1 MAIGSSGYIK
11 RAADWK
17 SSFWNFFIMSSRR
30 IKSGRQS
37 RADIMAACRR
47 SLVDESSSKGE
58 RSFHRRHL
66 LSSPSPT
73 VHDNKMQ
80 LKLSLSP
87 RPVSSFFPNRT
98 WKEKGRKLFFFSDVV
113 ARAVAK
119 RGPLSPITSK
129 TLQNITLHLYNKSNG
144 HQLPFWIA
152 AQIKR
157 WNEFLLLF
165 IYFFRF
171 KQRRLNTRKAEFNRP
186 EERERNIRFS
196 LASKWAKCIDG
207 ANQ

>member
-1 MAIGSSGYIK
+1 
-11 RAADWK
+11 
-17 SSFWNFFIMSSRR
+17 MSSRR

-37 RADIMAACRR
+37 RADNMAACRR

-80 LKLSLSP
+80 LKLSLSLP
-87 RPVSSFFPNRT
+87 AQFLLFSPIEH
-98 WKEKGRKLFFFSDVV
+98 EKKRGEILFFFFSDVV

-129 TLQNITLHLYNKSNG
+129 TSQNITLHLYNKSNG

-157 WNEFLLLF
+157 
-165 IYFFRF
+165 
-171 KQRRLNTRKAEFNRP
+171 
-186 EERERNIRFS
+186 
-196 LASKWAKCIDG
+196 
-207 ANQ
+207 